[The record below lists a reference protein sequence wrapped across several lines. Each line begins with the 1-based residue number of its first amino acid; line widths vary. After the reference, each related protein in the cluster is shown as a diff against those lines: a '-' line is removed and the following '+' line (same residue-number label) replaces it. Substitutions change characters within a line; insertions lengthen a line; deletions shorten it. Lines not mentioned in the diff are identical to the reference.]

1 MQLSYNSDSSTLD
14 ESLIPLLLQFAHSK
28 LTIPVWS
35 SVRNIFHLA
44 SVNHS
49 ISYMLA
55 FLIGSPIESA
65 TIKFEFSLLFNLIT
79 YFYFLDFINTPGGHH
94 QEGLIKRYREIHFD
108 CSTDFRNTSVRFT
121 VLWRNDVLRNDF
133 SHKKFVV
140 ILKIDLFF
148 MMFVDIFKKM
158 LMMIMISL

>member
-1 MQLSYNSDSSTLD
+1 
-14 ESLIPLLLQFAHSK
+14 
-28 LTIPVWS
+28 
-35 SVRNIFHLA
+35 
-44 SVNHS
+44 
-49 ISYMLA
+49 MLA

-121 VLWRNDVLRNDF
+121 VLSWNDTLQNNF
-133 SHKKFVV
+133 YHKKFLV
-140 ILKIDLFF
+140 ILKIDVFF
-148 MMFVDIFKKM
+148 MMFVDIFKKNDYDDHDIFINIEREVYSESKEGEHGAIWNVEDFTRRWQRF
-158 LMMIMISL
+158 LGCKDFKREKYNTS